1 MSVVDSLLR
10 EMTIEEKIGQLNVV
24 TAGQAVTGPIL
35 GAEIRDDIR
44 AGKIGGVFNI
54 WGREEVAAVQKLAV
68 AETRLSIPL
77 FFGLD
82 VLHGHR
88 TIFPVPLAEA
98 GLFDPELW
106 ERTAHAASI
115 EAANDGI
122 SLTFAPMLD
131 ISRDPRWGRI
141 IEGPGEDP
149 LVGARFAEAKVRGF
163 QGTRLADGVSVAAT
177 GKHFCAGGAATAG
190 RDYAAADISER
201 ALHEVYL
208 PPFRAAVAAN
218 CAAIMPAFSSVAGI
232 PMTAHIGLLRGFLRK
247 KLGFQGVIISDY
259 NAIADLLQHGV
270 AVDLTDAAALALK
283 AGVDMDMMS
292 GAYIRR
298 LQEALARG
306 MVSGDDIDVAVRRV
320 LELKQSL
327 GLFDDPYRRA
337 GLIEYSTKSHRELAR
352 DVARRAVT
360 LLSNRGVLPL
370 APNLRSIAVI
380 GPLGDAQAD
389 MLGPWSAAGSASE
402 CASILEGIR
411 SALPQCLIS
420 FDAGVSIDG
429 GGIETI
435 QRACSLAATAD
446 VVLLCLGESAHM
458 SGEAASRATL
468 LLPGRQR
475 QLAEAVLAAGAPVIA
490 LLSSGRPLA
499 VSWLVEQA
507 DATLATWFLGNMA
520 GHAIADVL
528 TGKFNPTAR
537 LPVTWPRDV
546 GQIPIF
552 YSIRSPDRPP
562 EAADPFTS
570 KYLDLPTDPLFPF
583 GHGLSY
589 SEVRLEN
596 LQVSRNEIFLEES
609 PELEVK
615 IDAVNN
621 GKFSTEETIFLFVH
635 DLVASVAQPLL
646 VLKAW
651 SKATLAPGQSRTVTF
666 GLDAKSF
673 TMLDEAL
680 EPAIE
685 EGAFDILVGLNAD
698 QKSLLTAR
706 LHVRMR

>member
-1 MSVVDSLLR
+1 MSVVDTLLS
-10 EMTIEEKIGQLNVV
+10 EMTIEEKIGQLNLV
-24 TAGQAVTGPIL
+24 TAGQAVTGPVL
-35 GAEIRDDIR
+35 GGEVRDEIG
-44 AGKIGGVFNI
+44 AGRIGGVFNI

-68 AETRLSIPL
+68 EETRLSIPL

-106 ERTAHAASI
+106 ERTARAASI

-141 IEGPGEDP
+141 VEGPGEDP

-163 QGTRLADGVSVAAT
+163 QGSRFADGISVAAT

-218 CAAIMPAFSSVAGI
+218 CAAIMPAFSSVAGV

-247 KLGFQGVIISDY
+247 TLGFQGVVISDY

-270 AVDLTDAAALALK
+270 AADLTDAAALALK

-298 LQEALARG
+298 LKEALMRG
-306 MVSGDDIDVAVRRV
+306 LVNGADIDAAVRRV
-320 LELKQSL
+320 LELKHGL

-337 GLIEYSTKSHRELAR
+337 GTVEYSAQSHRELAR
-352 DVARRAVT
+352 DVARRAIT

-380 GPLGDAQAD
+380 GPLGDARAE
-389 MLGPWSAAGSASE
+389 MLGPWSAAGSSSE
-402 CASILEGIR
+402 CVSILEGIKN
-411 SALPQCLIS
+411 ALPQCEIS
-420 FDAGVSIDG
+420 FDAGVSING
-429 GGIETI
+429 GAIESI
-435 QRACSLAATAD
+435 QRACSLAAAAD
-446 VVLLCLGESAHM
+446 VVLLCLGESAQM

-468 LLPGRQR
+468 ALPGRQR
-475 QLAEAVLAAGAPVIA
+475 QLGEAVLAAGAPVIA
-490 LLSSGRPLA
+490 LLTSGRPLA
-499 VSWLVEQA
+499 VSWLVERA
-507 DATLATWFLGNMA
+507 DATIAMWFLGNMA

-528 TGKFNPTAR
+528 TGQFNPTAR
-537 LPVTWPRDV
+537 LPVTWPREV
-546 GQIPIF
+546 GQVPIF

-570 KYLDLPTDPLFPF
+570 KYLDLSTDPLFPF
-583 GHGLSY
+583 GHGLSF
-589 SEVRLEN
+589 SEVRLED
-596 LQVSRNEIFLEES
+596 LQLSRNELFLEES
-609 PELEVK
+609 SELVVK
-615 IDAVNN
+615 VDAVNN
-621 GKFSTEETIFLFVH
+621 GKFLAEETIFLFIH

-666 GLDAKSF
+666 RLDAKSF
-673 TMLDEAL
+673 SMLNERL

-685 EGAFDILVGLNAD
+685 EGTFDILVGLNAD
-698 QKSLLTAR
+698 QRSLLTTR
-706 LHVRMR
+706 LHVITR